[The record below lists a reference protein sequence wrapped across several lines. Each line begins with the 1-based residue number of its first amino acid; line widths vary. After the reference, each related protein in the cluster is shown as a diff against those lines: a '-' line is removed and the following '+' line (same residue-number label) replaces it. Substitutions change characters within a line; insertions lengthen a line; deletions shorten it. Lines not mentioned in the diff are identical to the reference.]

1 MNIADIDIICEDA
14 GIIKS
19 VLDIESERDIPRTKV
34 HLEAK
39 ENTLKVHIEARDIN
53 ALRAAITSYMRWI
66 GLSMNVME
74 MIKNG

>member
-1 MNIADIDIICEDA
+1 MNIADIDIICDDA
-14 GIIKS
+14 GIIKR

-34 HLEAK
+34 LLEAK